1 MQPKQSSLLKKG
13 IDDPVSVSRQVVEK
27 LVQWRRLLASAVVAM
42 IAAFLFAHALLGQN
56 GWVSYRQKRSEY
68 QKLQK
73 QLQHMDDENR
83 RLDAEIRGLKS
94 DPKAIEREAR
104 EQLRYAKP
112 GEVIYL
118 MAEQPGQHSQ
128 SAGSQTESAQK

>member
-1 MQPKQSSLLKKG
+1 
-13 IDDPVSVSRQVVEK
+13 VSVAQQWVRK
-27 LVQWRRLLASAVVAM
+27 LVQWHRLLASAVVAM
-42 IAAFLFAHALLGQN
+42 IAACLFTHALLGQN
-56 GWVSYRQKRSEY
+56 GWMSYRQKRAEY
-68 QKLQK
+68 QKLQQ
-73 QLQHMDDENR
+73 QLQRMDGENQ

-118 MAEQPGQHSQ
+118 LPEEPGQHSPQ
-128 SAGSQTESAQK
+128 AAPQTEAAQR

>member
-1 MQPKQSSLLKKG
+1 
-13 IDDPVSVSRQVVEK
+13 VSVAQQWVRK
-27 LVQWRRLLASAVVAM
+27 LVQWHRLLASAVVAM
-42 IAAFLFAHALLGQN
+42 IAACLFAHALLGQN
-56 GWVSYRQKRSEY
+56 GWMSYRQKRAEY

-73 QLQHMDDENR
+73 QLQRMDDENQ

-118 MAEQPGQHSQ
+118 LPEEPGQHSPG
-128 SAGSQTESAQK
+128 AAPQTEAAQR